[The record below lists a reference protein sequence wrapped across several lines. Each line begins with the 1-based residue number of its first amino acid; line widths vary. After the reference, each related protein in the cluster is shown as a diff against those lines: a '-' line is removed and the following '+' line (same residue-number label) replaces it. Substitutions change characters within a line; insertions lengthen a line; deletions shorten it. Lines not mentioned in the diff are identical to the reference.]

1 MTNSVRVILL
11 SVAGLV
17 AALAHSQGTG
27 SVIDLASRRELMVDR
42 FLIDRLEGT
51 SLRLQTPR
59 PGGVALTYDRPWED
73 RFSFYTTV
81 LKDGGKYLM
90 YYRVY
95 FGGVIDKGDG
105 TCYAE
110 STDGIHWTRPSLGLV
125 EFAGSRHNNLIEPPG
140 KQFTAFIDTRP
151 GVPAAERF
159 KGNCEG
165 GGGLQGW
172 VSGDGIHW
180 KKVQEAPIIMRSLAN
195 NFDSQNVMFWSEA
208 ERCYV
213 L

>member
-17 AALAHSQGTG
+17 AALAHSRGTG

-81 LKDGGKYLM
+81 
-90 YYRVY
+90 
-95 FGGVIDKGDG
+95 
-105 TCYAE
+105 
-110 STDGIHWTRPSLGLV
+110 
-125 EFAGSRHNNLIEPPG
+125 
-140 KQFTAFIDTRP
+140 
-151 GVPAAERF
+151 
-159 KGNCEG
+159 
-165 GGGLQGW
+165 
-172 VSGDGIHW
+172 
-180 KKVQEAPIIMRSLAN
+180 
-195 NFDSQNVMFWSEA
+195 
-208 ERCYV
+208 
-213 L
+213 